1 MNRHKD
7 KTEEID
13 KKLKKKQRERQ
24 GGTEIEEQMFQN
36 FILTKLNFFNFNFY
50 F

>member
-24 GGTEIEEQMFQN
+24 GGTEIERTNVPKLYFDQ
-36 FILTKLNFFNFNFY
+36 ILIFFY